1 MRAIAG
7 VTMLCVA
14 LLVGS
19 CTTSDDRATVLVM
32 AAASL
37 TDGFAEI
44 EVAFEASNPGTDV
57 QLNLAG
63 SGSLREQ
70 ILQGA
75 PGDVFASANEATMQQ
90 VIDAGAAQSHRTF
103 ATNSLAIAVPLG
115 NPAGI
120 TSIDDLAKPDLL
132 IGLCAPG
139 VPCGDLARQALAAAG
154 VTASIDTNEG
164 DVRALL
170 TKIEAGELDA
180 GIVYTTDIASS
191 AEVESVA
198 LPDGID
204 LAVDYPIAVLSA
216 APNTDGAV
224 AFVDFVL
231 SDQGQALLGAAGF
244 GAP

>member
-7 VTMLCVA
+7 VTMLCIA
-14 LLVGS
+14 LLVGA
-19 CTTSDDRATVLVM
+19 CTTSGDRDTVLVM

-37 TDGFAEI
+37 TDGFASI
-44 EVAFEASNPGTDV
+44 EAAFEAANPGTDV

-75 PGDVFASANEATMQQ
+75 PGDVFASANEVTMRQ
-90 VIDAGAAQSHRTF
+90 VIDAGAAQLPQIF
-103 ATNSLAIAVPLG
+103 ATNSLTIAVPRG

-120 TSIDDLAKPDLL
+120 TGIDDLANAELL
-132 IGLCAPG
+132 IGLCAVG
-139 VPCGDLARQALAAAG
+139 VPCGDLAREALARAG
-154 VTASIDTNEG
+154 VSAAVDTNEG

-180 GIVYTTDIASS
+180 GIVYTTDVAS
-191 AEVESVA
+191 SVA
-198 LPDGID
+198 LESVPLPDDID
-204 LAVDYPIAVLSA
+204 LSVDYPMAVLSD
-216 APNTDGAV
+216 APNADGAA
-224 AFVDFVL
+224 AFVEFVL
-231 SDQGQALLGAAGF
+231 SGEGQTLLAAAGF